1 MESSGS
7 WSVSHELTA
16 PSVPSLSEGS
26 SMGVPLVTTLRW
38 LSIRLARPVS
48 ALIAPESASMSM
60 LTLPDMTASYPREPW
75 PNLRSNYSFLGHNE
89 ARGQA
94 HG

>member
-1 MESSGS
+1 
-7 WSVSHELTA
+7 
-16 PSVPSLSEGS
+16 
-26 SMGVPLVTTLRW
+26 MGVPLVTTLRW

-48 ALIAPESASMSM
+48 AVIAPESASMSM
-60 LTLPDMTASYPREPW
+60 LTLPDMTGSYPREPW